1 MTLSILTLVKNR
13 TRHLLNQLEGLAQS
27 DVPLHEIIVVDM
39 SDDPI
44 QLERRD
50 LPVQLVRLETSGLP
64 LARARNLAA
73 REARGDQLLFLDV
86 DCIPTPGVPQA
97 IAAALAAED
106 ALICAEV
113 RYLPAG
119 AARDG
124 WTFDTLRATSVP
136 HPLRAFPPSGW
147 RSEPEPGLF
156 WSLAFGMR
164 QTTFHHLGG
173 FDEGF
178 TGYGAEDT
186 DFGFRAHAADLPLL
200 FMGGAG
206 VCHQH
211 HGVYDPPLQH
221 FEDIVEN
228 ARRFHC
234 RWGRWAMEGWL
245 GAFEARG
252 LITVGADR
260 ITVLRTPDQDEIAA
274 ARRPDDQ
281 PF

>member
-13 TRHLLNQLEGLAQS
+13 TGHLLNQLEGLAQCNA
-27 DVPLHEIIVVDM
+27 PLHDIVVLDM

-44 QLERRD
+44 RLERSD
-50 LPVQLVRLETSGLP
+50 LPVHLVRLETAGLP

-73 REARGDQLLFLDV
+73 RESRGDRLLFLDV
-86 DCIPTPGVPQA
+86 DCIPTPGLPQSME
-97 IAAALAAED
+97 AALEAED

-113 RYLPAG
+113 HYLPAG
-119 AARDG
+119 ATQRG
-124 WTFDTLRATSVP
+124 WTFDTLKSRAVP
-136 HPLRAFPPSGW
+136 HPVRAFPRSGL
-147 RSEPEPGLF
+147 RREAEPGLF
-156 WSLAFGMR
+156 WSLAFGIRRKSFDSM
-164 QTTFHHLGG
+164 GG

-206 VCHQH
+206 VFHQH

-221 FEDIVEN
+221 FEDIIEN
-228 ARRFHC
+228 AKRFHG

-245 GAFEARG
+245 KAFEARG
-252 LITVGADR
+252 LIAVGADQ
-260 ITVLRTPDQDEIAA
+260 IIVLRSPNTDEIAA
-274 ARRPDDQ
+274 ARRSDDQ

>member
-13 TRHLLNQLEGLAQS
+13 TDHLLNQLEGLAQS
-27 DVPLHEIIVVDM
+27 DVPLHDIVVVDM
-39 SDDPI
+39 SDDPVR
-44 QLERRD
+44 LERGD
-50 LPVQLVRLETSGLP
+50 LPVRLVRLETSGLP

-86 DCIPTPGVPQA
+86 DCIPMPGFPQA
-97 IAAALAAED
+97 MEAALKAED

-119 AARDG
+119 GTQGG
-124 WTFDTLRATSVP
+124 WTFDTLMSKAEP

-147 RSEPEPGLF
+147 RRETEPGLF
-156 WSLAFGMR
+156 WSLAFGIRR
-164 QTTFHHLGG
+164 QTFQAVGG
-173 FDEGF
+173 FDEDF

-186 DFGFRAHAADLPLL
+186 DFGFRAHAADLALL

-206 VCHQH
+206 VFHQH

-221 FEDIVEN
+221 FEDIIEN
-228 ARRFHC
+228 ARRFRG

-245 GAFEARG
+245 KAFEARG
-252 LITVGADR
+252 LIAFGPDR
-260 ITVLRTPDQDEIAA
+260 ITILRTPDREEIAA
-274 ARRPDDQ
+274 ARRSDDQ

>member
-13 TRHLLNQLEGLAQS
+13 TGHLLNQLEGLAQS
-27 DVPLHEIIVVDM
+27 DVPLHEIVVLDM

-44 QLERRD
+44 RLQPTD
-50 LPVQLVRLETSGLP
+50 LPICSVRLETFGLP

-86 DCIPTPGVPQA
+86 DCIPTPGLPRA
-97 IAAALAAED
+97 IAAALEAED

-119 AARDG
+119 ATQGG
-124 WTFDTLRATSVP
+124 WTFDTLMSKAVP
-136 HPLRAFPPSGW
+136 HPLRAFPLSGW
-147 RSEPEPGLF
+147 RREPEPGLF
-156 WSLAFGMR
+156 WSLAFGIRR
-164 QTTFHHLGG
+164 QTFHAMRG

-206 VCHQH
+206 VFHQH

-221 FEDIVEN
+221 FDDIIKN
-228 ARRFHC
+228 AQRFY
-234 RWGRWAMEGWL
+234 RLWGRWAMEGWL
-245 GAFEARG
+245 KAFEARG
-252 LITVGADR
+252 LIAVGADQ
-260 ITVLRTPDQDEIAA
+260 ITVLRSPDKDEIEA
-274 ARRPDDQ
+274 ARRSDDQ